1 MDELKARI
9 SEALENELAEI
20 YEEKGITSGDIS
32 PEMLLEWER
41 ITEDTAKLF
50 GLLIAWN
57 K

>member
-9 SEALENELAEI
+9 SEALENELAKI
-20 YEEKGITSGDIS
+20 YEEKGITSGDIT

-41 ITEDTAKLF
+41 IAEDAAKLF

>member
-9 SEALENELAEI
+9 SEALESELARI
-20 YEEKGITSGDIS
+20 YEEKGISSGDIT

-41 ITEDTAKLF
+41 ITEDAAKLF